1 MPKRITVTCPKQ
13 EDRRY
18 FSEKIH
24 RYSNRL
30 NVYYNEKMLIPNIN
44 DAEEYLPLMFE
55 RFIEYDKNA
64 INRFRFEYNIQID
77 TAKEYA
83 DVLLQLQPDSKCKIF
98 IARKNYVEGSELL
111 DSNYKVDF
119 SVNGEVKTFDK
130 GYHEG
135 NTNQILFEYDYDYAY
150 PLEIKRESRK
160 SFYNDKITYDEI
172 GFRLDEV

>member
-64 INRFRFEYNIQID
+64 INRFRFEYNI
-77 TAKEYA
+77 
-83 DVLLQLQPDSKCKIF
+83 S
-98 IARKNYVEGSELL
+98 
-111 DSNYKVDF
+111 
-119 SVNGEVKTFDK
+119 
-130 GYHEG
+130 
-135 NTNQILFEYDYDYAY
+135 
-150 PLEIKRESRK
+150 
-160 SFYNDKITYDEI
+160 
-172 GFRLDEV
+172 